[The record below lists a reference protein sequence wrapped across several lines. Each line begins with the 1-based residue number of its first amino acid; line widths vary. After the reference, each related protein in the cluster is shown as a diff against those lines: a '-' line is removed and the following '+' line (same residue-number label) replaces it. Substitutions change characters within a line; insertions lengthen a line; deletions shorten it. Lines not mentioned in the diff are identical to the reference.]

1 MHSIPFPSYN
11 ITTKSLRFKDT
22 PLSTWITM
30 NQDQNCNLLFESFY
44 EAMATCDE
52 PAMNIEGD
60 KLFNFLVMDM
70 LQNSSGRSL
79 TFSERT
85 GTTELHTFLDSYQQR
100 LEINAGV
107 AETIEAEIYSNI
119 SSYSFEKHMDFKNPE
134 LQENSYSIH
143 FKPIQIKAVID
154 WLDLSFEVNPSRCS
168 FAHKPN
174 ARSYIKS
181 FLTMK
186 TGKKHYVKHDESDI
200 NQEGLVFT
208 VRLHDIKSKADLLMI
223 ADLLEKQ
230 YGAEIFRM
238 KIRNIEL
245 SLDFYNANNRGL
257 LSALHK
263 SLRYQ
268 STADNF
274 RIYKYVKVDIRNKF
288 NPVPHSP
295 LILLNRFNHDWCLSV
310 NPKGSPLCYRLYVKT
325 TDTNKLPLPKDEH
338 RLRVEVTLDQAILK
352 ETDCSIENLQSIIK
366 KGAKFLTF
374 TELNNK
380 ASKAFKAT
388 YNEIIQPYGKE
399 QTARNVN
406 SNKRNLENGIKTH
419 AELNSIVSKAIFNLC
434 RKF

>member
-1 MHSIPFPSYN
+1 
-11 ITTKSLRFKDT
+11 
-22 PLSTWITM
+22 M
-30 NQDQNCNLLFESFY
+30 NQDQYRNMLFESFY
-44 EAMATCDE
+44 DAMATCDE
-52 PAMNIEGD
+52 HAMNIKGD
-60 KLFNFLVMDM
+60 QLFNFLVMEM

-79 TFSERT
+79 TFSDKT
-85 GTTELHTFLDSYQQR
+85 GTTELHTFLDAYQRR
-100 LEINAGV
+100 LEINTDV
-107 AETIEAEIYSNI
+107 AETLEAEIYSNI

-134 LQENSYSIH
+134 LREKGYSIH

-154 WLDLSFEVNPSRCS
+154 WLDLAFEVDPSHCS

-186 TGKKHYVKHDESDI
+186 TGKKHYVKHDDSDI

-230 YGAEIFRM
+230 YGAEILRM

-268 STADNF
+268 ATANNF
-274 RIYKYVKVDIRNKF
+274 RIYKYVKADIRNKF

-295 LILLNRFNHDWCLSV
+295 LMLLKRFNHDWCLGV

-325 TDTNKLPLPKDEH
+325 TDSNKQPLPKEEH
-338 RLRVEVTLDQAILK
+338 RLRVEVTLDQSILK
-352 ETDCSIENLQSIIK
+352 ENDCSIENLQSIIK
-366 KGAKFLTF
+366 QGFKFLTF
-374 TELNNK
+374 TELDK
-380 ASKAFKAT
+380 KSPEAFRAS
-388 YNEIIQPYGKE
+388 YEEIIKPYGQE
-399 QTARNVN
+399 RAGRNVN
-406 SNKRNLENGIKTH
+406 RNKRNLEDGIKTY

>member
-1 MHSIPFPSYN
+1 M
-11 ITTKSLRFKDT
+11 
-22 PLSTWITM
+22 
-30 NQDQNCNLLFESFY
+30 LFESFY

-52 PAMNIEGD
+52 QAMNIEGD
-60 KLFNFLVMDM
+60 KLFNFLVTDM
-70 LQNSSGRSL
+70 LQNSSGKHL

-85 GTTELHTFLDSYQQR
+85 GTTELHTFLDAYQRR
-100 LEINAGV
+100 LEVNADV

-134 LQENSYSIH
+134 LREKGYSIN

-154 WLDLSFEVNPSRCS
+154 WLDLSFEVNPSQCR
-168 FAHKPN
+168 FVYKPN

-186 TGKKHYVKHDESDI
+186 TGKKHYVKHDDSDI
-200 NQEGLVFT
+200 NQDGLMFT

-223 ADLLEKQ
+223 ASLLEKQ
-230 YGAEIFRM
+230 YGAEILRM

-268 STADNF
+268 ATAGNF
-274 RIYKYVKVDIRNKF
+274 RIYKYVKADIRNKF

-295 LILLNRFNHDWCLSV
+295 LMLLKRFNHDWCLGV
-310 NPKGSPLCYRLYVKT
+310 NPKGSPLCYRLYMKT
-325 TDTNKLPLPKDEH
+325 TDSNRQPLPTEEH
-338 RLRVEVTLDQAILK
+338 RLRVEVTLGQTILK

-366 KGAKFLTF
+366 QGFKFLTF
-374 TELNNK
+374 TELDQK
-380 ASKAFKAT
+380 APEAFKAS
-388 YNEIIQPYGKE
+388 YEEIIKPYGKE
-399 QTARNVN
+399 QKVKNVN
-406 SNKRNLENGIKTH
+406 RNKRNLEDGIKTY

>member
-1 MHSIPFPSYN
+1 
-11 ITTKSLRFKDT
+11 
-22 PLSTWITM
+22 M
-30 NQDQNCNLLFESFY
+30 NQDQYRNMLFESFY

-52 PAMNIEGD
+52 QAINIEGD
-60 KLFNFLVMDM
+60 KLFNFLVMEM
-70 LQNSSGRSL
+70 LQNSSGRPL

-85 GTTELHTFLDSYQQR
+85 GITELHTFLDAYQRR
-100 LEINAGV
+100 LEINADV
-107 AETIEAEIYSNI
+107 AETLEAEIYSNI

-134 LQENSYSIH
+134 LHENGYSIH

-154 WLDLSFEVNPSRCS
+154 WLDLYFEVDPSRCS

-200 NQEGLVFT
+200 NQDGLIFT

-230 YGAEIFRM
+230 YGAEILRM

-268 STADNF
+268 ATADNF
-274 RIYKYVKVDIRNKF
+274 RIYKYVIEDIRNKF
-288 NPVPHSP
+288 NPIPHSP
-295 LILLNRFNHDWCLSV
+295 LILLKRFNQDWCLGV

-325 TDTNKLPLPKDEH
+325 TDSNKQPLPKEKH

-352 ETDCSIENLQSIIK
+352 DTDCSIGNLKNIIK
-366 KGAKFLTF
+366 QGFKFLTF
-374 TELNNK
+374 TELDKK
-380 ASKAFKAT
+380 ASEALKKS
-388 YNEIIQPYGKE
+388 YDEVIKPYGKE
-399 QTARNVN
+399 QTAINVN
-406 SNKRNLENGIKTH
+406 RNKRTLRDGVKTY
-419 AELNSIVSKAIFNLC
+419 AELNSIVSKAIFNFY

>member
-1 MHSIPFPSYN
+1 
-11 ITTKSLRFKDT
+11 
-22 PLSTWITM
+22 M
-30 NQDQNCNLLFESFY
+30 NQDQYCNMLFESFY
-44 EAMATCDE
+44 DAMATCDE
-52 PAMNIEGD
+52 HAMNIKGD
-60 KLFNFLVMDM
+60 QLFNFLVMEM

-79 TFSERT
+79 TFSDKT
-85 GTTELHTFLDSYQQR
+85 GTTELHTFLDAYQRR
-100 LEINAGV
+100 LEINTDV
-107 AETIEAEIYSNI
+107 AETLEAEIYSNI

-134 LQENSYSIH
+134 LREKGYSIH

-154 WLDLSFEVNPSRCS
+154 WLDLAFEVDPSHCS

-186 TGKKHYVKHDESDI
+186 TGKKHYVKHDDSDI

-230 YGAEIFRM
+230 YGAEILRM

-268 STADNF
+268 ATANNF
-274 RIYKYVKVDIRNKF
+274 RIYKYVKADIRNKF

-295 LILLNRFNHDWCLSV
+295 LMLLKRFNHDWCLGV

-325 TDTNKLPLPKDEH
+325 TDSNKQPLPKEEH
-338 RLRVEVTLDQAILK
+338 RLRVEVTLDQSILK
-352 ETDCSIENLQSIIK
+352 ENDCSIENLQSIIK
-366 KGAKFLTF
+366 QGFKFLTF
-374 TELNNK
+374 TELDK
-380 ASKAFKAT
+380 KSPEAFRAS
-388 YNEIIQPYGKE
+388 YEEIIKPYGQE
-399 QTARNVN
+399 RAGRNVN
-406 SNKRNLENGIKTH
+406 RNKRNLEDGIKTY